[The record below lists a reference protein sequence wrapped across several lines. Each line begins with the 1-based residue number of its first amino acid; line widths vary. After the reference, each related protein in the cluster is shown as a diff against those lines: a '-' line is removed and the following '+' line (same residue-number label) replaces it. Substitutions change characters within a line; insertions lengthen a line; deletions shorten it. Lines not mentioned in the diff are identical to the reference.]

1 VYAIK
6 GKNMVMSRAID
17 SKPTN
22 DGQFLIVTNGLKK
35 GDRVVLNGSNLKD
48 STLIT
53 PNYIKTDSIYNQ
65 LQKN

>member
-1 VYAIK
+1 
-6 GKNMVMSRAID
+6 MSRAID
-17 SKPTN
+17 SNPTN

-53 PNYIKTDSIYNQ
+53 PKYVKEDSIYSQ
-65 LQKN
+65 LQKNK